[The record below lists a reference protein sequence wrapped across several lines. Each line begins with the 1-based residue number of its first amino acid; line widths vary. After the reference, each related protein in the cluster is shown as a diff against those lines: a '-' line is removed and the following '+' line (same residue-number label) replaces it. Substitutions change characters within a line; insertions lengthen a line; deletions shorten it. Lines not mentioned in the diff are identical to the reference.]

1 MDIKKEADKV
11 LAELSEALGD
21 IDLKETYY
29 VVEDIN
35 ITRKDGKSKPIKG
48 FGKIVRKNAPKTD
61 SEGNFIMEIGK
72 WVE

>member
-35 ITRKDGKSKPIKG
+35 ITRKDGKSKSRKG
-48 FGKIVRKNAPKTD
+48 FRKIVSKNAPKID